1 MSALRGENSLYLFLS
16 AYVSGLLLSKAGLFF
31 LMAALLFWLLAR
43 SSLPARSWARS
54 LALWSLAIAVG
65 GLRMEVRNPCR
76 DPKHYL
82 RQPASEYWLV
92 ACRSQSEDRPK
103 TQRVKAE
110 ILAVLRHVPAADTL
124 TAAEIR
130 EEVPFCSVGNLDG
143 DGMAGARDAQGK
155 IPLFSGGN
163 VKADR
168 EPANGRGWQAVP
180 FACGTA
186 VRDSFVWQECRGLVQ
201 LYFPKAD
208 TSVRGWQYGDRI
220 WLRGRLEPIEGFT
233 GSDGTYFD
241 YGAFMA
247 RKRVYGRMFLRE
259 GDYGAMPAGGLG
271 LSERLYRMAFSLREK
286 VAAFMDCSPLQGSN
300 LAVAKSLVLGLQGSD
315 PVEEAYRD
323 AGIVHVLA
331 VSGMHLSIFAYI
343 VLGLF
348 RFLGH
353 KTWQRWLRFLLV
365 LGPVWGYSLL
375 TGLCPSV
382 ARAAC
387 MFTFVGLGQCLGK
400 RTSLMRSLAV
410 SALILLWVNPDM
422 LYDLGFL
429 LSYLAV
435 AGLAL
440 VNPWLVKIW
449 SPRRRLPRLFWEMS
463 VTSVSAQVMT
473 FPVVLSV
480 FGTFPTYF
488 LIANWI
494 AVPLGNAAL
503 PMGIVVSL
511 VSLFWEGLAFYLAYP
526 LEWTVALMNASAAWI
541 ARWPMAVG
549 NFSMSLLSVLL
560 FYAFFAYALRTLAR
574 PKASNLEY
582 ALVCF
587 WLMLIVG

>member
-16 AYVSGLLLSKAGLFF
+16 AYVSGLLLGKAGLFF
-31 LMAALLFWLLAR
+31 LVAALLFWLLAR
-43 SSLPARSWARS
+43 LSLPARSWARN

-65 GLRMEVRNPCR
+65 GLRMEVQDPCH

-82 RQPASEYWLV
+82 NQLPSELWLV

-103 TQRVKAE
+103 TQRVQAE
-110 ILAVLRHVPAADTL
+110 VLAVLRHVPSADSL
-124 TAAEIR
+124 TVKEFR
-130 EEVPFCSVGNLDG
+130 ENAPLRDG
-143 DGMAGARDAQGK
+143 
-155 IPLFSGGN
+155 L
-163 VKADR
+163 
-168 EPANGRGWQAVP
+168 
-180 FACGTA
+180 
-186 VRDSFVWQECRGLVQ
+186 VWQECRGLVQ

-208 TSVRGWQYGDRI
+208 TSLKDLQYGDRI
-220 WLRGRLEPIEGFT
+220 WLRGRLDPIEGFT
-233 GSDGTYFD
+233 GSDGAYFD

-247 RKRVYGRMFLRE
+247 KKRIYGRMFLRA
-259 GDYGAMPAGGLG
+259 GNYGTMPAGGLG
-271 LSERLYRMAFSLREK
+271 LSDWLYRMAFSLRDK
-286 VAAFMDCSPLQGSN
+286 VVAFMNRSPLQGSE
-300 LAVAKSLVLGLQGSD
+300 LSVARSLVLGLQGSD

-348 RFLGH
+348 RFLRH

-400 RTSLMRSLAV
+400 RVPLMRSLAV
-410 SALILLWVNPDM
+410 SALVLLWVNPDM
-422 LYDLGFL
+422 MYDLGFL

-440 VNPWLVKIW
+440 VNPWLMKIW
-449 SPRRRLPRLFWEMS
+449 RPKHRVSRLFWAMS
-463 VTSVSAQVMT
+463 VTSVSAQIMT
-473 FPVVLSV
+473 FPVILSF

-503 PMGIVVSL
+503 PIGIVVSL
-511 VSLFWEGLAFYLAYP
+511 VSLFWEELAFYLTYP
-526 LEWTVALMNASAAWI
+526 LDWTVALMNASAAWI

-549 NFSMSLLSVLL
+549 NFSISLLSVLL
-560 FYAFFAYALRTLAR
+560 FYVFLSYALRTLAR
-574 PKASNLEY
+574 PQASGLKC
-582 ALVCF
+582 ALLCF
-587 WLMLIVG
+587 WLMLVIG

>member
-16 AYVSGLLLSKAGLFF
+16 AYVSGLLLGKAGLFF
-31 LMAALLFWLLAR
+31 LVAALLFWLLAR
-43 SSLPARSWARS
+43 LSLPARSWARN

-65 GLRMEVRNPCR
+65 GLRMEVQNPCH

-82 RQPASEYWLV
+82 NQLPSELWLV

-103 TQRVKAE
+103 TQRVQAE
-110 ILAVLRHVPAADTL
+110 VLAVLRHVPLADSL
-124 TAAEIR
+124 TVKEFR
-130 EEVPFCSVGNLDG
+130 ENAPLRDG
-143 DGMAGARDAQGK
+143 
-155 IPLFSGGN
+155 L
-163 VKADR
+163 
-168 EPANGRGWQAVP
+168 
-180 FACGTA
+180 
-186 VRDSFVWQECRGLVQ
+186 VWQECRGLVQ

-208 TSVRGWQYGDRI
+208 TSLKDLQYGDRI
-220 WLRGRLEPIEGFT
+220 WLRGRLDPIEGFT
-233 GSDGTYFD
+233 GSDGAYFD

-247 RKRVYGRMFLRE
+247 KKRIYGRMFLRA
-259 GDYGAMPAGGLG
+259 GNYGTMPAGGLG
-271 LSERLYRMAFSLREK
+271 LSDWLYRMAFSLRDK
-286 VAAFMDCSPLQGSN
+286 VVAFMNRSPLQGSE
-300 LAVAKSLVLGLQGSD
+300 LSVARSLVLGLQGSD

-348 RFLGH
+348 RFLRH

-400 RTSLMRSLAV
+400 RVPLMRSLAV
-410 SALILLWVNPDM
+410 SALVLLWVNPDM
-422 LYDLGFL
+422 MYDLGFL

-440 VNPWLVKIW
+440 VNPWLMKIW
-449 SPRRRLPRLFWEMS
+449 RPKHRVSRLFWEMS
-463 VTSVSAQVMT
+463 VTSVSAQIMT
-473 FPVVLSV
+473 FPVILSF

-503 PMGIVVSL
+503 PIGIVVSL
-511 VSLFWEGLAFYLAYP
+511 VSLFWEELAFYLTYP
-526 LEWTVALMNASAAWI
+526 LDWTVALMNASAAWI

-549 NFSMSLLSVLL
+549 NFSISLLSVLL
-560 FYAFFAYALRTLAR
+560 FYVFLSYALRTLAR
-574 PKASNLEY
+574 PQASSLKC
-582 ALVCF
+582 ALLCF
-587 WLMLIVG
+587 WLMLVIG

>member
-16 AYVSGLLLSKAGLFF
+16 AYVSGLLLGKAGLFF
-31 LMAALLFWLLAR
+31 LVAALLFWLLAR
-43 SSLPARSWARS
+43 LSLPARSWARN

-65 GLRMEVRNPCR
+65 GLRMEVQNPCH

-82 RQPASEYWLV
+82 NQLPSELWLV

-103 TQRVKAE
+103 TQRVQAE
-110 ILAVLRHVPAADTL
+110 VLAVLRHVPSADSL
-124 TAAEIR
+124 TVKEFR
-130 EEVPFCSVGNLDG
+130 ENAPLRDG
-143 DGMAGARDAQGK
+143 
-155 IPLFSGGN
+155 L
-163 VKADR
+163 
-168 EPANGRGWQAVP
+168 
-180 FACGTA
+180 
-186 VRDSFVWQECRGLVQ
+186 VWQECRGLVQ

-208 TSVRGWQYGDRI
+208 TSLKDLQYGDRI
-220 WLRGRLEPIEGFT
+220 WLRGRLDPIEGFT
-233 GSDGTYFD
+233 GSDGAYFD

-247 RKRVYGRMFLRE
+247 KKRIYGRMFLRA
-259 GDYGAMPAGGLG
+259 GNYGTMPAGSLG
-271 LSERLYRMAFSLREK
+271 LSDWLYRMAFSLRDK
-286 VAAFMDCSPLQGSN
+286 VVAFMNRSPLQGSE
-300 LAVAKSLVLGLQGSD
+300 LSVARSLVLGLQGSD

-348 RFLGH
+348 RFLRH

-400 RTSLMRSLAV
+400 RVPLMRSLAV
-410 SALILLWVNPDM
+410 SALVLLWVNPDM
-422 LYDLGFL
+422 MYDLGFL

-440 VNPWLVKIW
+440 VNPWLMKIW
-449 SPRRRLPRLFWEMS
+449 RPKHRVFRLFWEMS

>member
-16 AYVSGLLLSKAGLFF
+16 AYVSGLLLGKAGLFF
-31 LMAALLFWLLAR
+31 LVAALLFWLLAR
-43 SSLPARSWARS
+43 LSLPARSWARN

-65 GLRMEVRNPCR
+65 GLRMEVQNPCH

-82 RQPASEYWLV
+82 NQLPSELWLV

-103 TQRVKAE
+103 TQRVQAE
-110 ILAVLRHVPAADTL
+110 VLAVLRHVPLADSL
-124 TAAEIR
+124 TVKEFR
-130 EEVPFCSVGNLDG
+130 ENAPLRDG
-143 DGMAGARDAQGK
+143 
-155 IPLFSGGN
+155 L
-163 VKADR
+163 
-168 EPANGRGWQAVP
+168 
-180 FACGTA
+180 
-186 VRDSFVWQECRGLVQ
+186 VWQECRGLVQ

-208 TSVRGWQYGDRI
+208 TSLKDLQYGDRI
-220 WLRGRLEPIEGFT
+220 WLRGRLDPIEGFT
-233 GSDGTYFD
+233 GSDGAYFD

-247 RKRVYGRMFLRE
+247 KKRIYGRMFLRA
-259 GDYGAMPAGGLG
+259 GNYGTMPAGGLG
-271 LSERLYRMAFSLREK
+271 LSDWLYRMAFSLRDK
-286 VAAFMDCSPLQGSN
+286 VVAFMNRSPLQGSE
-300 LAVAKSLVLGLQGSD
+300 LSVARSLVLGLQGSD

-348 RFLGH
+348 RFLRH

-400 RTSLMRSLAV
+400 RVPLMRSLAV
-410 SALILLWVNPDM
+410 SALVLLWVNPDM
-422 LYDLGFL
+422 MYDLGFL

-440 VNPWLVKIW
+440 VNPWLMKIW
-449 SPRRRLPRLFWEMS
+449 RPKHRVSRLFWEMS
-463 VTSVSAQVMT
+463 VTSVSAQIMT
-473 FPVVLSV
+473 FPVILSF

-503 PMGIVVSL
+503 PIGIVVSL
-511 VSLFWEGLAFYLAYP
+511 VSLFWEGLAFYLTYP
-526 LEWTVALMNASAAWI
+526 LDWTVALMNASAAWI

>member
-1 MSALRGENSLYLFLS
+1 MG
-16 AYVSGLLLSKAGLFF
+16 KAGLFF
-31 LMAALLFWLLAR
+31 LVAALLFWLLAR
-43 SSLPARSWARS
+43 LSLPARSWARN

-65 GLRMEVRNPCR
+65 GLRMEVQNPCH

-82 RQPASEYWLV
+82 NQLPSELWLV

-103 TQRVKAE
+103 TQRVQAE
-110 ILAVLRHVPAADTL
+110 VLAVLRHVPLADSL
-124 TAAEIR
+124 TVKEFR
-130 EEVPFCSVGNLDG
+130 ENAPLRDG
-143 DGMAGARDAQGK
+143 
-155 IPLFSGGN
+155 L
-163 VKADR
+163 
-168 EPANGRGWQAVP
+168 
-180 FACGTA
+180 
-186 VRDSFVWQECRGLVQ
+186 VWQECRGLVQ

-208 TSVRGWQYGDRI
+208 TSLKDLQYGDRI
-220 WLRGRLEPIEGFT
+220 WLRGRLDPIEGFT
-233 GSDGTYFD
+233 GSDGAYFD

-247 RKRVYGRMFLRE
+247 KKRIYGRMFLRA
-259 GDYGAMPAGGLG
+259 GNYGTMPAGGLG
-271 LSERLYRMAFSLREK
+271 LSDWLYRMAFSLRDK
-286 VAAFMDCSPLQGSN
+286 VVAFMNRSPLQGSE
-300 LAVAKSLVLGLQGSD
+300 LSVARSLVLGLQGSD

-348 RFLGH
+348 RFLRH

-400 RTSLMRSLAV
+400 RVPLMRSLAV
-410 SALILLWVNPDM
+410 SALVLLWVNPDM
-422 LYDLGFL
+422 MYDLGFL

-440 VNPWLVKIW
+440 VNPWLMKIW
-449 SPRRRLPRLFWEMS
+449 RPKHRVSRLFWEMS
-463 VTSVSAQVMT
+463 VTSVSAQIMT
-473 FPVVLSV
+473 FPVILSF

-503 PMGIVVSL
+503 PIGIVVSL
-511 VSLFWEGLAFYLAYP
+511 VSLFWEGLAFYLTYP
-526 LEWTVALMNASAAWI
+526 LDWTVALMNASAAWI

>member
-16 AYVSGLLLSKAGLFF
+16 AYVSGLLLGKAGLFF
-31 LMAALLFWLLAR
+31 LVAALLFWLLAR
-43 SSLPARSWARS
+43 LSLPARSWARN

-65 GLRMEVRNPCR
+65 GLRMEVQNPCH

-82 RQPASEYWLV
+82 NQLPSELWLV

-103 TQRVKAE
+103 TQRVQAE
-110 ILAVLRHVPAADTL
+110 VLAVLRHVPSADSL
-124 TAAEIR
+124 TVKEFR
-130 EEVPFCSVGNLDG
+130 ENAPLRDG
-143 DGMAGARDAQGK
+143 
-155 IPLFSGGN
+155 L
-163 VKADR
+163 
-168 EPANGRGWQAVP
+168 
-180 FACGTA
+180 
-186 VRDSFVWQECRGLVQ
+186 VWQECRGLVQ

-208 TSVRGWQYGDRI
+208 TSLKDLQYGDRI
-220 WLRGRLEPIEGFT
+220 WLRGRLDPIEGFT
-233 GSDGTYFD
+233 GSDGAYFD

-247 RKRVYGRMFLRE
+247 KKRIYGRMFLRA
-259 GDYGAMPAGGLG
+259 GNYGTMPAGGLG
-271 LSERLYRMAFSLREK
+271 LSDWLYRMAFSLRDK
-286 VAAFMDCSPLQGSN
+286 VVAFMNRSPLQGSE
-300 LAVAKSLVLGLQGSD
+300 LSVARSLVLGLQGSD

-348 RFLGH
+348 RFLRH

-400 RTSLMRSLAV
+400 RVPLMRSLAV
-410 SALILLWVNPDM
+410 SALVLLWVNPDM
-422 LYDLGFL
+422 MYDLGFL

-440 VNPWLVKIW
+440 VNPWLMKIW
-449 SPRRRLPRLFWEMS
+449 RPKHRVSRLFWEMS
-463 VTSVSAQVMT
+463 VTSVSAQIMT
-473 FPVVLSV
+473 FPVILSF

-503 PMGIVVSL
+503 PIGIVVSL
-511 VSLFWEGLAFYLAYP
+511 VSLFWEELAFYLTYP
-526 LEWTVALMNASAAWI
+526 LDWTVALMNASAAWI

-549 NFSMSLLSVLL
+549 NFSISLLSVLL
-560 FYAFFAYALRTLAR
+560 FYVFLSYALRTLAR
-574 PKASNLEY
+574 PQASSLKC
-582 ALVCF
+582 ALLCF
-587 WLMLIVG
+587 WLMLVIG

>member
-16 AYVSGLLLSKAGLFF
+16 AYVSGLLLGKAGLFF
-31 LMAALLFWLLAR
+31 LIAALLFWLLAR
-43 SSLPARSWARS
+43 LSRPARFWARN

-65 GLRMEVRNPCR
+65 GLRMEVQNPCH

-82 RQPASEYWLV
+82 NQPPSELWLV

-103 TQRVKAE
+103 TQRVQAE
-110 ILAVLRHVPAADTL
+110 VLAVLRHVPAADSL
-124 TAAEIR
+124 TEKEFRANVPLGSIGSVR
-130 EEVPFCSVGNLDG
+130 ETGRVEERKAKDG
-143 DGMAGARDAQGK
+143 
-155 IPLFSGGN
+155 
-163 VKADR
+163 
-168 EPANGRGWQAVP
+168 
-180 FACGTA
+180 
-186 VRDSFVWQECRGLVQ
+186 FVWQECRGLVQ

-208 TSVRGWQYGDRI
+208 TSLKGLQYGDRL
-220 WLRGRLEPIEGFT
+220 WLRGRLDPIEGFT
-233 GSDGTYFD
+233 GSDGAFFD

-247 RKRVYGRMFLRE
+247 KKRIYGRMFLRE
-259 GDYGAMPAGGLG
+259 GNYGTMPAGGLG
-271 LSERLYRMAFSLREK
+271 LSDRLYRMAFSLRDK
-286 VAAFMDCSPLQGSN
+286 VAAFMNRSPLQGSE
-300 LAVAKSLVLGLQGSD
+300 LSVAQSLVLGLQGSD

-400 RTSLMRSLAV
+400 RVPLMRSLAV
-410 SALILLWVNPDM
+410 SALVLLWVNPDM
-422 LYDLGFL
+422 MYDLGFL

-440 VNPWLVKIW
+440 VNPWLMKIW
-449 SPRRRLPRLFWEMS
+449 RPKRRVPKVFWEMS
-463 VTSVSAQVMT
+463 VTSVSAQIMT
-473 FPVVLSV
+473 FPVILSI

-488 LIANWI
+488 LFANWI

-503 PMGIVVSL
+503 PIGIVVSL
-511 VSLFWEGLAFYLAYP
+511 FSLFWEGLAFYLAYP
-526 LEWTVALMNASAAWI
+526 LDWTVALMNASAAWI

-560 FYAFFAYALRTLAR
+560 FYVFLSYALRTLAR
-574 PKASNLEY
+574 PQASSLKY
-582 ALVCF
+582 ALLCF
-587 WLMLIVG
+587 WLMLMVG

>member
-16 AYVSGLLLSKAGLFF
+16 AYVSGLLLGKAGLFF
-31 LMAALLFWLLAR
+31 LVAALLFWLLAR
-43 SSLPARSWARS
+43 LSLPARSWARN

-65 GLRMEVRNPCR
+65 GLRMEVQNPCH

-82 RQPASEYWLV
+82 NQLPSELWLV

-103 TQRVKAE
+103 TQRVQAE
-110 ILAVLRHVPAADTL
+110 VLAVLRHVPSADSL
-124 TAAEIR
+124 TVKEFR
-130 EEVPFCSVGNLDG
+130 ENAPLRDG
-143 DGMAGARDAQGK
+143 
-155 IPLFSGGN
+155 L
-163 VKADR
+163 
-168 EPANGRGWQAVP
+168 
-180 FACGTA
+180 
-186 VRDSFVWQECRGLVQ
+186 VWQECRGLVQ

-208 TSVRGWQYGDRI
+208 TSLKDLQYGDRI
-220 WLRGRLEPIEGFT
+220 WLRGRLDPIEGFT
-233 GSDGTYFD
+233 GSDGAYFD

-247 RKRVYGRMFLRE
+247 KKRIYGRMFLRA
-259 GDYGAMPAGGLG
+259 GNYGTMPAGGLG
-271 LSERLYRMAFSLREK
+271 LSDWLYRMAFSLRDK
-286 VAAFMDCSPLQGSN
+286 VVAFMNRSPLQGSE
-300 LAVAKSLVLGLQGSD
+300 LSVARSLVLGLQGSD

-400 RTSLMRSLAV
+400 RVPLMRSLAV
-410 SALILLWVNPDM
+410 SALVLLWVNPDM
-422 LYDLGFL
+422 MYDLGFL

-440 VNPWLVKIW
+440 VNPWLMKIW
-449 SPRRRLPRLFWEMS
+449 RPKHRVSRLFWEMS
-463 VTSVSAQVMT
+463 VTSVSAQIMT
-473 FPVVLSV
+473 FPVILSF

-503 PMGIVVSL
+503 PIGIVVSL
-511 VSLFWEGLAFYLAYP
+511 VSLFWEELAFYLTYP
-526 LEWTVALMNASAAWI
+526 LDWTVALMNASAAWI

-549 NFSMSLLSVLL
+549 NFSISLLSVLL
-560 FYAFFAYALRTLAR
+560 FYVFLSYALRTLAR
-574 PKASNLEY
+574 PQASSLKC
-582 ALVCF
+582 ALLWF
-587 WLMLIVG
+587 WLMLVIG

>member
-16 AYVSGLLLSKAGLFF
+16 AYVSGLLLGKAGLFF
-31 LMAALLFWLLAR
+31 LVAALLFWLLAR
-43 SSLPARSWARS
+43 LSLPARSWARN

-65 GLRMEVRNPCR
+65 GLRMEVQNPCH

-82 RQPASEYWLV
+82 NQLPSELWLV

-103 TQRVKAE
+103 TQRVQAE
-110 ILAVLRHVPAADTL
+110 VLAVLRHVPSADSL
-124 TAAEIR
+124 TVKEFR
-130 EEVPFCSVGNLDG
+130 ENAPLRDG
-143 DGMAGARDAQGK
+143 
-155 IPLFSGGN
+155 L
-163 VKADR
+163 
-168 EPANGRGWQAVP
+168 
-180 FACGTA
+180 
-186 VRDSFVWQECRGLVQ
+186 VWQECRGLVQ

-208 TSVRGWQYGDRI
+208 TSLKDLQYGDRI
-220 WLRGRLEPIEGFT
+220 WLRGRLDPIEGFT
-233 GSDGTYFD
+233 GSDGAYFD

-247 RKRVYGRMFLRE
+247 KKRIYGRMFLRA
-259 GDYGAMPAGGLG
+259 GNYGTMPAGSLG
-271 LSERLYRMAFSLREK
+271 LSDWLYRMAFSLRDK
-286 VAAFMDCSPLQGSN
+286 VVAFMNRSPLQGSE
-300 LAVAKSLVLGLQGSD
+300 LSVARSLVLGLQGSD

-348 RFLGH
+348 RFLRH

-400 RTSLMRSLAV
+400 RVPLMRSLAV
-410 SALILLWVNPDM
+410 SALVLLWVNPDM
-422 LYDLGFL
+422 MYDLGFL

-440 VNPWLVKIW
+440 VNPWLMKIW
-449 SPRRRLPRLFWEMS
+449 RPKHRVSRLFWEMS
-463 VTSVSAQVMT
+463 VTSVSAQIMT
-473 FPVVLSV
+473 FPVILSF

-503 PMGIVVSL
+503 PIGIVVSL
-511 VSLFWEGLAFYLAYP
+511 VSLFWEGLAFYLTYP
-526 LEWTVALMNASAAWI
+526 LDWTVALMNASAAWI

-560 FYAFFAYALRTLAR
+560 FYVFLSYALRTLAR
-574 PKASNLEY
+574 PQASSLKC
-582 ALVCF
+582 ALLWF
-587 WLMLIVG
+587 WLMLVIG

>member
-16 AYVSGLLLSKAGLFF
+16 AYVSGLLLGKAGLFF
-31 LMAALLFWLLAR
+31 LVAALLFWLLAR
-43 SSLPARSWARS
+43 LSLPARSWARN

-65 GLRMEVRNPCR
+65 GLRMEVQNPCH

-82 RQPASEYWLV
+82 NQLPSELWLV

-103 TQRVKAE
+103 TQRVQAE
-110 ILAVLRHVPAADTL
+110 VLAVLRHVPSADSL
-124 TAAEIR
+124 TVKEFR
-130 EEVPFCSVGNLDG
+130 ENAPLRDG
-143 DGMAGARDAQGK
+143 
-155 IPLFSGGN
+155 L
-163 VKADR
+163 
-168 EPANGRGWQAVP
+168 
-180 FACGTA
+180 
-186 VRDSFVWQECRGLVQ
+186 VWQECRGLVQ

-208 TSVRGWQYGDRI
+208 TSLKDLQYGDRI
-220 WLRGRLEPIEGFT
+220 WLRGRLDPIEGFT
-233 GSDGTYFD
+233 GSDGAYFD

-247 RKRVYGRMFLRE
+247 KKRIYGRMFLRA
-259 GDYGAMPAGGLG
+259 GNYGTMPAGGLG
-271 LSERLYRMAFSLREK
+271 LSDWLYRMAFSLRDK
-286 VAAFMDCSPLQGSN
+286 VVAFMNRSPLQGSE
-300 LAVAKSLVLGLQGSD
+300 LSVARSLVLGLQGSD

-348 RFLGH
+348 RFLRH

-400 RTSLMRSLAV
+400 RVPLMRSLAV
-410 SALILLWVNPDM
+410 SALVLLWVNPDM
-422 LYDLGFL
+422 MYDLGFL

-440 VNPWLVKIW
+440 VNPWLMKIW
-449 SPRRRLPRLFWEMS
+449 RPKHRVSRLFWEMS
-463 VTSVSAQVMT
+463 VTSVSAQIMT
-473 FPVVLSV
+473 FPVILSF

-503 PMGIVVSL
+503 PIGIVVSL
-511 VSLFWEGLAFYLAYP
+511 VSLFWEELAFYLTYP
-526 LEWTVALMNASAAWI
+526 LDWTVALMNASAAWI

-549 NFSMSLLSVLL
+549 NFSISLLSVLL
-560 FYAFFAYALRTLAR
+560 FYVFLSYALRTLAR
-574 PKASNLEY
+574 PQASSLKC
-582 ALVCF
+582 ALLWF
-587 WLMLIVG
+587 WLMLVIG

>member
-16 AYVSGLLLSKAGLFF
+16 AYVSGLLLGKAGLFF
-31 LMAALLFWLLAR
+31 LVAALLFWLLAR
-43 SSLPARSWARS
+43 LSLPARSWARN

-65 GLRMEVRNPCR
+65 GLRMEVQNPCH

-82 RQPASEYWLV
+82 NQLPSELWLV

-103 TQRVKAE
+103 TQRVQAE
-110 ILAVLRHVPAADTL
+110 VLAVLRHVPSADSL
-124 TAAEIR
+124 TVKEFR
-130 EEVPFCSVGNLDG
+130 ENAPLRDG
-143 DGMAGARDAQGK
+143 
-155 IPLFSGGN
+155 L
-163 VKADR
+163 
-168 EPANGRGWQAVP
+168 
-180 FACGTA
+180 
-186 VRDSFVWQECRGLVQ
+186 VWQECRGLVQ

-208 TSVRGWQYGDRI
+208 TSLKGLRYGDRI
-220 WLRGRLEPIEGFT
+220 WLRGRLDPIEGFT
-233 GSDGTYFD
+233 GSDGAYFD

-247 RKRVYGRMFLRE
+247 KKRIYGRMFLRA
-259 GDYGAMPAGGLG
+259 GNYGTMPAGGLG
-271 LSERLYRMAFSLREK
+271 LSDWLYRMAFSLRDK
-286 VAAFMDCSPLQGSN
+286 VVAFMNRSPLQGSE
-300 LAVAKSLVLGLQGSD
+300 LSVARSLVLGLQGSD

-348 RFLGH
+348 RFLRH

-400 RTSLMRSLAV
+400 RVPLMRSLAV
-410 SALILLWVNPDM
+410 SALVLLWVNPDM
-422 LYDLGFL
+422 MYDLGFL

-440 VNPWLVKIW
+440 VNPWLMKIW
-449 SPRRRLPRLFWEMS
+449 RPKHRVSRLFWEMS
-463 VTSVSAQVMT
+463 VTSVSAQIMT
-473 FPVVLSV
+473 FPVILSF

-503 PMGIVVSL
+503 PIGIVVSL
-511 VSLFWEGLAFYLAYP
+511 VSLFWEELAFYLTYP
-526 LEWTVALMNASAAWI
+526 LDWTVALMNASAAWI

-549 NFSMSLLSVLL
+549 NFSISLLSVLL
-560 FYAFFAYALRTLAR
+560 FYVFLSYALRTLAR
-574 PKASNLEY
+574 PQASSLKC
-582 ALVCF
+582 ALLWF
-587 WLMLIVG
+587 WLMLVIG

>member
-1 MSALRGENSLYLFLS
+1 MG
-16 AYVSGLLLSKAGLFF
+16 KAGLFF
-31 LMAALLFWLLAR
+31 LVAALLFWLLAR
-43 SSLPARSWARS
+43 LSLPARSWARN

-65 GLRMEVRNPCR
+65 GLRMEVQNPCH

-82 RQPASEYWLV
+82 NQLPSELWLV

-103 TQRVKAE
+103 TQRVQAE
-110 ILAVLRHVPAADTL
+110 VLAVLRHVPSADSL
-124 TAAEIR
+124 TVKEFR
-130 EEVPFCSVGNLDG
+130 ENAPLRDG
-143 DGMAGARDAQGK
+143 
-155 IPLFSGGN
+155 L
-163 VKADR
+163 
-168 EPANGRGWQAVP
+168 
-180 FACGTA
+180 
-186 VRDSFVWQECRGLVQ
+186 VWQECRGLVQ

-208 TSVRGWQYGDRI
+208 TSLKDLQYGDRI
-220 WLRGRLEPIEGFT
+220 WLRGRLDPIEGFT
-233 GSDGTYFD
+233 GSDGAYFD

-247 RKRVYGRMFLRE
+247 KKRIYGRMFLRA
-259 GDYGAMPAGGLG
+259 GNYGTMPAGGLG
-271 LSERLYRMAFSLREK
+271 LSDWLYRMAFSLRDK
-286 VAAFMDCSPLQGSN
+286 VVAFMNRSPLQGSE
-300 LAVAKSLVLGLQGSD
+300 LSVARSLVLGLQGSD

-348 RFLGH
+348 RFLRH

-400 RTSLMRSLAV
+400 RVPLMRSLAV
-410 SALILLWVNPDM
+410 SALVLLWVNPDM
-422 LYDLGFL
+422 MYDLGFL

-440 VNPWLVKIW
+440 VNPWLMKIW
-449 SPRRRLPRLFWEMS
+449 RPKHRVSRLFWEMS
-463 VTSVSAQVMT
+463 VTSVSAQIMT
-473 FPVVLSV
+473 FPVILSF

-503 PMGIVVSL
+503 PIGIVVSL
-511 VSLFWEGLAFYLAYP
+511 VSLFWEELAFYLTYP
-526 LEWTVALMNASAAWI
+526 LDWTVALMNASAAWI

-560 FYAFFAYALRTLAR
+560 FYVFLSYALRTLAR
-574 PKASNLEY
+574 PQASSLKC
-582 ALVCF
+582 ALLWF
-587 WLMLIVG
+587 WLMLVIG

>member
-16 AYVSGLLLSKAGLFF
+16 AYVSGLLLGKAGLFF
-31 LMAALLFWLLAR
+31 LVAALLFWLLAR
-43 SSLPARSWARS
+43 LSLPARSWARN

-65 GLRMEVRNPCR
+65 GLRMEVQNPCH

-82 RQPASEYWLV
+82 NQLPSELWLV

-103 TQRVKAE
+103 TQRVQAE
-110 ILAVLRHVPAADTL
+110 VLAVLRHVPSADSL
-124 TAAEIR
+124 TVKEFR
-130 EEVPFCSVGNLDG
+130 ENAPLRDG
-143 DGMAGARDAQGK
+143 
-155 IPLFSGGN
+155 L
-163 VKADR
+163 
-168 EPANGRGWQAVP
+168 
-180 FACGTA
+180 
-186 VRDSFVWQECRGLVQ
+186 VWQECRGLVQ

-208 TSVRGWQYGDRI
+208 TSLKDLQYGDRI
-220 WLRGRLEPIEGFT
+220 WLRGRLDPIEGFT
-233 GSDGTYFD
+233 GSDGAYFD

-247 RKRVYGRMFLRE
+247 KKRIYGRMFLRA
-259 GDYGAMPAGGLG
+259 GNYGTMPAGGLG
-271 LSERLYRMAFSLREK
+271 LSDWLYRMAFSLRDK
-286 VAAFMDCSPLQGSN
+286 VVAFMNRSPLQGSE
-300 LAVAKSLVLGLQGSD
+300 LSVARSLVLGLQGSD

-348 RFLGH
+348 RFLRH

-400 RTSLMRSLAV
+400 RVPLMRSLAV
-410 SALILLWVNPDM
+410 SALVLLWVNPDM
-422 LYDLGFL
+422 MYDLGFL

-440 VNPWLVKIW
+440 VNPWLMKIW
-449 SPRRRLPRLFWEMS
+449 RPKHRVSRLFWEMS
-463 VTSVSAQVMT
+463 VTSVSAQIMT
-473 FPVVLSV
+473 FPVILSF

-503 PMGIVVSL
+503 PIGIVVSL
-511 VSLFWEGLAFYLAYP
+511 VSLFWEELAFYLTYP
-526 LEWTVALMNASAAWI
+526 LDWTVALMNASAAWI

-549 NFSMSLLSVLL
+549 NFSISLLSVLL
-560 FYAFFAYALRTLAR
+560 FYVFLSYALRTLAR
-574 PKASNLEY
+574 PQASSLIC
-582 ALVCF
+582 ALLCF
-587 WLMLIVG
+587 WLMLVIG

>member
-16 AYVSGLLLSKAGLFF
+16 AYVSGLLLGKAGLFF
-31 LMAALLFWLLAR
+31 LVAALLFWLLAR
-43 SSLPARSWARS
+43 LSLPARSWARN

-65 GLRMEVRNPCR
+65 GLRMEVQNPCH

-82 RQPASEYWLV
+82 NQLPSELWLV

-103 TQRVKAE
+103 TQRVQAE
-110 ILAVLRHVPAADTL
+110 VLAVLRHVPSADSL
-124 TAAEIR
+124 TVKEFR
-130 EEVPFCSVGNLDG
+130 ENAPLRDG
-143 DGMAGARDAQGK
+143 
-155 IPLFSGGN
+155 L
-163 VKADR
+163 
-168 EPANGRGWQAVP
+168 
-180 FACGTA
+180 
-186 VRDSFVWQECRGLVQ
+186 VWQECRGLVQ

-208 TSVRGWQYGDRI
+208 TSLKDLQYGDRI
-220 WLRGRLEPIEGFT
+220 WLRGRLDPIEGFT
-233 GSDGTYFD
+233 GSDGAYFD

-247 RKRVYGRMFLRE
+247 KKRIYGRMFLRA
-259 GDYGAMPAGGLG
+259 GNYGTMPAGSLG
-271 LSERLYRMAFSLREK
+271 LSDWLYRMAFSLRDK
-286 VAAFMDCSPLQGSN
+286 VVAFMNRSPLQGSE
-300 LAVAKSLVLGLQGSD
+300 LSVARSLVLGLQGSD

-348 RFLGH
+348 RFLRH

-400 RTSLMRSLAV
+400 RVPLMRSLAV
-410 SALILLWVNPDM
+410 SALVLLWVNPDM
-422 LYDLGFL
+422 MYDLGFL

-440 VNPWLVKIW
+440 VNPWLMKIW
-449 SPRRRLPRLFWEMS
+449 RPKHRVSRLFWEMS

>member
-16 AYVSGLLLSKAGLFF
+16 AYVSGLLLGKAGLFF
-31 LMAALLFWLLAR
+31 LVAALLFWLLAR
-43 SSLPARSWARS
+43 LSLPARSWARN

-65 GLRMEVRNPCR
+65 GLRMEVQNPCH

-82 RQPASEYWLV
+82 NQLPSELWLV

-103 TQRVKAE
+103 TQRVQAE
-110 ILAVLRHVPAADTL
+110 VLAVLRHVPSADSL
-124 TAAEIR
+124 TVKEFR
-130 EEVPFCSVGNLDG
+130 ENAPLRDG
-143 DGMAGARDAQGK
+143 
-155 IPLFSGGN
+155 L
-163 VKADR
+163 
-168 EPANGRGWQAVP
+168 
-180 FACGTA
+180 
-186 VRDSFVWQECRGLVQ
+186 VWQECRGLVQ

-208 TSVRGWQYGDRI
+208 TSLKDLQYGDRI
-220 WLRGRLEPIEGFT
+220 WLRGRLDPIEGFT
-233 GSDGTYFD
+233 GSDGAYFD

-247 RKRVYGRMFLRE
+247 KKRIYGRMFLRA
-259 GDYGAMPAGGLG
+259 GNYGTMPAGGLG
-271 LSERLYRMAFSLREK
+271 LSDWLYRMAFSLRDK
-286 VAAFMDCSPLQGSN
+286 VVAFMNRSPLQGSE
-300 LAVAKSLVLGLQGSD
+300 LSVARSLVLGLQGSD

-348 RFLGH
+348 RFLRH

-400 RTSLMRSLAV
+400 RVPLMRSLAV
-410 SALILLWVNPDM
+410 SALVLLWVNPDM
-422 LYDLGFL
+422 MYDLGFL

-440 VNPWLVKIW
+440 VNPWLMKIW
-449 SPRRRLPRLFWEMS
+449 RPKHRVSRLFWEMS
-463 VTSVSAQVMT
+463 VTSVSAQIMT
-473 FPVVLSV
+473 FPVILSF

-503 PMGIVVSL
+503 PIGIVVSL
-511 VSLFWEGLAFYLAYP
+511 VSLFWEELAFYLTYP
-526 LEWTVALMNASAAWI
+526 LDWTVALMNASAAWI

-560 FYAFFAYALRTLAR
+560 FYVFLSYALRTLAR
-574 PKASNLEY
+574 PQASSLKC
-582 ALVCF
+582 ALLWF
-587 WLMLIVG
+587 WLMLVIG

>member
-16 AYVSGLLLSKAGLFF
+16 AYVSGLLLGKAGLFF
-31 LMAALLFWLLAR
+31 LVAALLFWLLAR
-43 SSLPARSWARS
+43 LSLPARSWARN

-65 GLRMEVRNPCR
+65 GLRMEVQNPCH

-82 RQPASEYWLV
+82 NQLPSELWLV

-103 TQRVKAE
+103 TQRVQAE
-110 ILAVLRHVPAADTL
+110 VLAVLRHVPLADSL
-124 TAAEIR
+124 TVKEFR
-130 EEVPFCSVGNLDG
+130 ENAPLRDG
-143 DGMAGARDAQGK
+143 
-155 IPLFSGGN
+155 L
-163 VKADR
+163 
-168 EPANGRGWQAVP
+168 
-180 FACGTA
+180 
-186 VRDSFVWQECRGLVQ
+186 VWQECRGLVQ

-208 TSVRGWQYGDRI
+208 TSLKDLQYGDRI
-220 WLRGRLEPIEGFT
+220 WLRGRLDPIEGFT
-233 GSDGTYFD
+233 GSDGAYFD

-247 RKRVYGRMFLRE
+247 KKRIYGRMFLRA
-259 GDYGAMPAGGLG
+259 GNYGTMPAGGLG
-271 LSERLYRMAFSLREK
+271 LSDWLYRMAFSLRDK
-286 VAAFMDCSPLQGSN
+286 VVAFMNRSPLQGSE
-300 LAVAKSLVLGLQGSD
+300 LSVARSLVLGLQGSD

-348 RFLGH
+348 RFLRH

-400 RTSLMRSLAV
+400 RVPLMRSLAV
-410 SALILLWVNPDM
+410 SALVLLWVNPDM
-422 LYDLGFL
+422 MYDLGFL

-440 VNPWLVKIW
+440 VNPWLMKIW
-449 SPRRRLPRLFWEMS
+449 RPKHRVSRLFWEMS
-463 VTSVSAQVMT
+463 VTSVSAQIMT
-473 FPVVLSV
+473 FPVILSF

-503 PMGIVVSL
+503 PIGIVVSL
-511 VSLFWEGLAFYLAYP
+511 VSLFWEELAFYLTYP
-526 LEWTVALMNASAAWI
+526 LDWTVALMNASAAWI

-560 FYAFFAYALRTLAR
+560 FYVFLSYALRTLAR
-574 PKASNLEY
+574 PQASSLKC
-582 ALVCF
+582 ALLWF
-587 WLMLIVG
+587 WLMLVIG

>member
-16 AYVSGLLLSKAGLFF
+16 AYVSGLLLGKAGLFF
-31 LMAALLFWLLAR
+31 LVAALLFWLLAR
-43 SSLPARSWARS
+43 LSLPARSWARN

-65 GLRMEVRNPCR
+65 GLRMEVQNPCH

-82 RQPASEYWLV
+82 NQLPSELWLV

-103 TQRVKAE
+103 TQRVQAE
-110 ILAVLRHVPAADTL
+110 VLAVLRHVPSADSL
-124 TAAEIR
+124 TVKEFR
-130 EEVPFCSVGNLDG
+130 ENAPLRDG
-143 DGMAGARDAQGK
+143 
-155 IPLFSGGN
+155 L
-163 VKADR
+163 
-168 EPANGRGWQAVP
+168 
-180 FACGTA
+180 
-186 VRDSFVWQECRGLVQ
+186 VWQECRGLVQ

-208 TSVRGWQYGDRI
+208 TSLKDLQYGDRI
-220 WLRGRLEPIEGFT
+220 WLRGRLDPIEGFT
-233 GSDGTYFD
+233 GSDGAYFD

-247 RKRVYGRMFLRE
+247 KKRIYGRMFLRA
-259 GDYGAMPAGGLG
+259 GNYGTMPAGSLG
-271 LSERLYRMAFSLREK
+271 LSDWLYRMAFSLRDK
-286 VAAFMDCSPLQGSN
+286 VVAFMNRSPLQGSE
-300 LAVAKSLVLGLQGSD
+300 LSVARSLVLGLQGSD

-348 RFLGH
+348 RFLRH

-400 RTSLMRSLAV
+400 RVPLMRSLAV
-410 SALILLWVNPDM
+410 SALVLLWVNPDM
-422 LYDLGFL
+422 MYDLGFL

-440 VNPWLVKIW
+440 VNPWLMKIW
-449 SPRRRLPRLFWEMS
+449 RPKHRVSRLFWEMS
-463 VTSVSAQVMT
+463 VTSVSAQIMT
-473 FPVVLSV
+473 FPVILSF

-503 PMGIVVSL
+503 PIGIVVSL
-511 VSLFWEGLAFYLAYP
+511 VSLFWEELAFYLTYP
-526 LEWTVALMNASAAWI
+526 LDWTVALMNASAAWI

-549 NFSMSLLSVLL
+549 NFSISLLSVLL
-560 FYAFFAYALRTLAR
+560 FYVFLSYALRTLAR
-574 PKASNLEY
+574 PQASSLKC
-582 ALVCF
+582 ALLWF
-587 WLMLIVG
+587 WLMLVIG

>member
-16 AYVSGLLLSKAGLFF
+16 AYVSGLLLGKAGLFF
-31 LMAALLFWLLAR
+31 LVAALLFWLLAR
-43 SSLPARSWARS
+43 LSLPARSWARN

-65 GLRMEVRNPCR
+65 GLRMEVQNPCH

-82 RQPASEYWLV
+82 NQLPSELWLV

-103 TQRVKAE
+103 TQRVQAE
-110 ILAVLRHVPAADTL
+110 VLAVLRHVPSADSL
-124 TAAEIR
+124 TVKEFR
-130 EEVPFCSVGNLDG
+130 ENAPLRDG
-143 DGMAGARDAQGK
+143 
-155 IPLFSGGN
+155 L
-163 VKADR
+163 
-168 EPANGRGWQAVP
+168 
-180 FACGTA
+180 
-186 VRDSFVWQECRGLVQ
+186 VWQECRGLVQ

-208 TSVRGWQYGDRI
+208 TSLKDLQYGDRI
-220 WLRGRLEPIEGFT
+220 WLRGRLDPIEGFT
-233 GSDGTYFD
+233 GSDGAYFD

-247 RKRVYGRMFLRE
+247 KKRIYGRMFLRA
-259 GDYGAMPAGGLG
+259 GNYGTMPAGGLG
-271 LSERLYRMAFSLREK
+271 LSDWLYRMAFSLRDK
-286 VAAFMDCSPLQGSN
+286 VVAFMNRSPLQGSE
-300 LAVAKSLVLGLQGSD
+300 LSVARSLVLGLQGSD

-348 RFLGH
+348 RFLRH

-410 SALILLWVNPDM
+410 SALVLLWVNPDM